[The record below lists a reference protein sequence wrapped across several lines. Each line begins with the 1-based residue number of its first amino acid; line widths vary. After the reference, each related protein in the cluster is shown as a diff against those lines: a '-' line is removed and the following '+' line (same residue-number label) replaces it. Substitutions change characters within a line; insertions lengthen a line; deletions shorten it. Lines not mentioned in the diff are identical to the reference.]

1 MQVQSFLAR
10 LFFLDT
16 GVIEDVPIFSF
27 RVLALTLSFEFAF
40 GWLFDELQQSLD
52 QCPFSLRICSIL
64 GCCISRRVAV
74 AGSVASEVSNSLCL
88 CLRVRLYTSE
98 TCVAVT
104 FALGSFLALPLPQL
118 KLDVSLGRLC
128 GHFQYSTTV

>member
-1 MQVQSFLAR
+1 MFP
-10 LFFLDT
+10 FF
-16 GVIEDVPIFSF
+16 P
-27 RVLALTLSFEFAF
+27 FAF
-40 GWLFDELQQSLD
+40 LPLRFPLNLPLVGWFDELQQFLD
-52 QCPFSLRICSIL
+52 QCPFSLRISSIL

-104 FALGSFLALPLPQL
+104 LVLGSFLALPLP
-118 KLDVSLGRLC
+118 
-128 GHFQYSTTV
+128 